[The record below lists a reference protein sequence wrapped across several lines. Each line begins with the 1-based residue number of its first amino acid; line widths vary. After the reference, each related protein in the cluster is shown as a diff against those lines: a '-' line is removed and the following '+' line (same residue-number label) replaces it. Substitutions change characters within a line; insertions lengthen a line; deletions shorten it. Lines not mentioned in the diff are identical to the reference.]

1 MSKNRLLIGAT
12 GLIGSH
18 CLALVR
24 QREQPPKVLARRLS
38 RGIPEGEKWVC
49 ESDLSAVPETAF
61 AGVDSVL
68 CALGT
73 TQKTAGSREAFAAV
87 DRDLVLALAQKARA
101 AGVRQWVQVSA
112 LGADAHSS
120 VFYNRIKGEADT
132 GLRALGFSRLDIIQ
146 PSLLLGE
153 RSEQRPGEK
162 LAQKL
167 MPLLNPV
174 LRGPLRKM
182 RPVPAAMVAEKMIAL
197 TSETDAG
204 TFVHVME
211 P

>member
-18 CLALVR
+18 CLALLR
-24 QREQPPKVLARRLS
+24 EREQPPKVLSRRRS
-38 RGIPEGEKWVC
+38 PGIPTGEEWVC
-49 ESDLSAVPETAF
+49 EADLSAVPESVF
-61 AGVDSVL
+61 SGVDSVL

-73 TQKTAGSREAFAAV
+73 TQKAAGSREAFAAV
-87 DRDLVLALAQKARA
+87 DRDLVLALAQKARN

-112 LGADAHSS
+112 LGADAQSA
-120 VFYNRIKGEADT
+120 VFYNRIKGEADA
-132 GLRALGFSRLDIIQ
+132 GLRALGFPRVDIVQ
-146 PSLLLGE
+146 PSLLLGDRTE
-153 RSEQRPGEK
+153 HRAGEK
-162 LAQKL
+162 LAQQL
-167 MPLLNPV
+167 MPLLNPL

-182 RPVPAAMVAEKMIAL
+182 RPVPAGMVADKMIAL
-197 TSETDAG
+197 TAQTDAG